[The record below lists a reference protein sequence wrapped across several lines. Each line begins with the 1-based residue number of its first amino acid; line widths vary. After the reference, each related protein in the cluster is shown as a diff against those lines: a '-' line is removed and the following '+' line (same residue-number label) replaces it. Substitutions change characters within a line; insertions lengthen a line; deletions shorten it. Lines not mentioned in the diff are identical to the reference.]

1 MTCANCGA
9 TIKAE
14 RTGKTFRGVV
24 CEVCLDKAEACA
36 PGEHEGGYDGQDALE
51 TTGEY

>member
-9 TIKAE
+9 TIGAE
-14 RTGKTFRGVV
+14 RTGKTFMGVL

-36 PGEHEGGYDGQDALE
+36 PVEEDE
-51 TTGEY
+51 